1 MLGLSA
7 TPWRR
12 DGLSRLIYWHL
23 GDKVHEVDKAALVE
37 AGHVLEAEVIW
48 RKTGFEPTF
57 DPQRNI
63 PGCCLS

>member
-23 GDKVHEVDKAALVE
+23 GDMVHEVDKAALVE
-37 AGHVLEAEVIW
+37 AGHVLQADVIW
-48 RKTGFEPTF
+48 RETAFSPPLT
-57 DPQRNI
+57 PQRNT
-63 PGCCLS
+63 PGC